1 MESGPS
7 IFNAKG
13 KGNKTEKTR
22 RTWSV
27 REEEAL
33 IEALKT
39 AVHRGFRSENGFRCG
54 YLSFLETELAKAF
67 SGSNIRA
74 NPHIVSKIHVWKK
87 THGSLM
93 SMLSRSGIGWND
105 TDKVIEA
112 SNEAWEEFVKSDN
125 NARLMRNKSWPFFND
140 WCEIFGNDRAAG
152 SYVEPFAAAV
162 QDVLNINTDVST
174 DVEYVATDFFN
185 VTEGAGES
193 ISVSQSP
200 LSNATSNRKGDSK
213 KRKKNVESD
222 DGIVNAINNL
232 ADITKS
238 TMSDLV
244 KQLGTDEKIA
254 ALLDNAF
261 DALGHMTEINMD
273 DKVFVAELMVD
284 NPSKLGLFLRLPH
297 EGRLSLIRRPLQKD

>member
-1 MESGPS
+1 M
-7 IFNAKG
+7 
-13 KGNKTEKTR
+13 
-22 RTWSV
+22 
-27 REEEAL
+27 
-33 IEALKT
+33 
-39 AVHRGFRSENGFRCG
+39 
-54 YLSFLETELAKAF
+54 
-67 SGSNIRA
+67 
-74 NPHIVSKIHVWKK
+74 HVWKK

-112 SNEAWEEFVKSDN
+112 SNEAWEEFVKSDS

-152 SYVEPFAAAV
+152 SYVKPFSAAV

-185 VTEGAGES
+185 VTEGVGES

-200 LSNATSNRKGDSK
+200 LSNETSKKKKGDLK

-238 TMSDLV
+238 NMSDLV
-244 KQLGTDEKIA
+244 KKLGTDEKIV
-254 ALLDNAF
+254 ALLDNSF
-261 DALGHMTEINMD
+261 DALGHMTEINMN
-273 DKVFVAELMVD
+273 DKLFVAELMVD
-284 NPSKLGLFLRLPH
+284 NPSKLGLFLRFPH
-297 EGRLSLIRRPLQKD
+297 EGRLSLIRRLLQKD